1 MYLFS
6 GNTECGRANIDFYTD
21 SDPCVTNNI
30 GKNIK
35 KKMIELR
42 KGVIICFALKGRGV

>member
-30 GKNIK
+30 GKNIRK
-35 KKMIELR
+35 KEMIELR
-42 KGVIICFALKGRGV
+42 KGLII